1 MIENAKIHKN
11 IGSPIDLF
19 LKKTK
24 THSLVLGTILLEQM
38 FQRLPLGM
46 CSLLVFSPYRQHTD
60 SI

>member
-19 LKKTK
+19 LKKQK
-24 THSLVLGTILLEQM
+24 RILGFSGQSSWSKCSKDSHWGCVLFRYSFPI
-38 FQRLPLGM
+38 
-46 CSLLVFSPYRQHTD
+46 D

>member
-24 THSLVLGTILLEQM
+24 THSLDSRDNPPGANVPKTPIGD
-38 FQRLPLGM
+38 
-46 CSLLVFSPYRQHTD
+46 VFSFGIL
-60 SI
+60 SL